1 MKVLVSSDTSSLVSV
16 DVLSKNGISVFPLN
30 VIVDGKEYLDT
41 VTIDQ
46 ETLKN
51 EMRNNKTIKTS
62 TPPLGQVIEYF
73 EKLLAQGYDH
83 VIHFTISSKLSSM
96 YNLFSNVANENFP
109 GKVTVI
115 DSYALSAMMLN
126 NVLFAKEEAEKGTSV
141 EDICK
146 AIEERKHKGTVLF
159 IPENLTALKNGGR
172 ISPAIAAVGN
182 VIGLKPVITLTEGEL
197 VKVGMTTVVKKVFND
212 HIAKIK
218 DDYPVDEY
226 DYTLVSFDGKEAIF
240 EAIYNTVKQIDENAA
255 KGIVPINVCAHCGPG
270 TIGLLVSPKI
280 NGKRIGEFL

>member
-1 MKVLVSSDTSSLVSV
+1 
-16 DVLSKNGISVFPLN
+16 
-30 VIVDGKEYLDT
+30 
-41 VTIDQ
+41 
-46 ETLKN
+46 
-51 EMRNNKTIKTS
+51 
-62 TPPLGQVIEYF
+62 
-73 EKLLAQGYDH
+73 
-83 VIHFTISSKLSSM
+83 
-96 YNLFSNVANENFP
+96 
-109 GKVTVI
+109 
-115 DSYALSAMMLN
+115 MMLN
-126 NVLFAKEEAEKGTSV
+126 NVLFAKEEAEKGTSI
-141 EDICK
+141 EDICS
-146 AIEERKHKGTVLF
+146 AVEERKHKGTVLF

-197 VKVGMTTVVKKVFND
+197 VKVGMTTVVKKAFND

-218 DDYPVDEY
+218 DNYPVDEY